1 MSTEEAPKMPR
12 AQIVYGEVI
21 YWVTVV
27 SCIICMGGPVIAMLA
42 PENNVL
48 NPHYLFAAIF
58 EGKSAETVWQ
68 EVGGGFP
75 GGHFYLRNL
84 TSGDGFTQLGLALGC
99 SCALWALLAAA
110 FSYLSARI
118 YLYGILAL
126 WVAMLV
132 SLSMIGIVGGG
143 H

>member
-1 MSTEEAPKMPR
+1 MSAEEAPKMPR
-12 AQIVYGEVI
+12 AQIVYGEII

-27 SCIICMGGPVIAMLA
+27 SCIICMIGPVIAMLA

-48 NPHYLFAAIF
+48 NPHYLFASIF
-58 EGKSAETVWQ
+58 EGKSAQTVWQ

-75 GGHFYLRNL
+75 GGHFYLKNL

-110 FSYLSARI
+110 FSYLSEKI
-118 YLYGILAL
+118 YLYVALAI
-126 WVAMLV
+126 WVALLV
-132 SLSMIGIVGGG
+132 SLSMIGIVGGS